1 MNLQNC
7 TPLLNVGSIE
17 RSLGFWRDLVG
28 FEVVAQFE
36 EAGVLRWVRL
46 RSGGVGLMLNAP
58 DKVLGEARVVP
69 GSYTD
74 AVLYFGVPS
83 LVIHGWHDPIPSDS
97 SYFAARALAARYVVL
112 EASGHAPPK
121 ASTRLIPR
129 PRTMASRK
137 CCCATRMATRSPS
150 PAPRRASRKRK
161 LPRSLSERS
170 SHVSRY
176 RRCEAGPR
184 EVGLV
189 FLRRDDLTALVHAG
203 LQIDVVRAL
212 QFAGFLVFDE
222 GIGAERV
229 VRAPHVAPRRGYFA
243 FRNGHGRISQAWKIE
258 TAAERPAADVS
269 AGVCPKARLVS
280 SACDTVRDRGVLNPR
295 PGGSAPWPRR

>member
-83 LVIHGWHDPIPSDS
+83 VQAVCESLRAKGFDAPDPKTEDYGVEEMLLRDPDG
-97 SYFAARALAARYVVL
+97 YEVAF
-112 EASGHAPPK
+112 
-121 ASTRLIPR
+121 T
-129 PRTMASRK
+129 
-137 CCCATRMATRSPS
+137 SPT
-150 PAPRRASRKRK
+150 
-161 LPRSLSERS
+161 
-170 SHVSRY
+170 
-176 RRCEAGPR
+176 AG
-184 EVGLV
+184 
-189 FLRRDDLTALVHAG
+189 
-203 LQIDVVRAL
+203 
-212 QFAGFLVFDE
+212 
-222 GIGAERV
+222 
-229 VRAPHVAPRRGYFA
+229 
-243 FRNGHGRISQAWKIE
+243 
-258 TAAERPAADVS
+258 
-269 AGVCPKARLVS
+269 
-280 SACDTVRDRGVLNPR
+280 
-295 PGGSAPWPRR
+295 